1 MTTRALVIGVLI
13 GVSHAVLAAQERA
26 PEPSSST
33 PIPSPQINA
42 ETKFVWKEY
51 PSLRSGRFRIDFR
64 ARFSGDRRWSESLAD
79 NQTRSMIASTS
90 RAGASALP
98 DRSGD
103 VIEFQV
109 ERELAND
116 VPWRDVY
123 IDVRPKREIGV
134 QAGKFKMPFSLDEN
148 TSATNLDFVYR
159 SLAASTLS
167 PGRDRGVMVHGRVR
181 GRLVGYEAGVFL
193 HDGDNAL
200 ANDPEEVQGDR
211 TAAVRVTFEPISAR
225 KKRMDDLRVGIAWT
239 GSDVPVGQSAITGDT
254 ALHSHFFPSNLWCRA
269 RAGGS
274 EESCSGA
281 RDRFH

>member
-26 PEPSSST
+26 PESSSST

-51 PSLRSGRFRIDFR
+51 PSIRSGRFRIDFR

-79 NQTRSMIASTS
+79 QDAIDDRFDIARRRIGVSGS
-90 RAGASALP
+90 F
-98 DRSGD
+98 GD

-123 IDVRPKREIGV
+123 VDVRPKREIGV

-159 SLAASTLS
+159 SLAAS
-167 PGRDRGVMVHGRVR
+167 V
-181 GRLVGYEAGVFL
+181 
-193 HDGDNAL
+193 
-200 ANDPEEVQGDR
+200 
-211 TAAVRVTFEPISAR
+211 
-225 KKRMDDLRVGIAWT
+225 
-239 GSDVPVGQSAITGDT
+239 
-254 ALHSHFFPSNLWCRA
+254 
-269 RAGGS
+269 
-274 EESCSGA
+274 
-281 RDRFH
+281 